1 MVALQVDPTLYIQ
14 IHLLLE
20 MFVSA
25 AAVSKNSSEKS
36 FARLRSISQN
46 ENQKV
51 FLVFMFSSIKEWTST
66 VDFFPF
72 CREQ

>member
-14 IHLLLE
+14 IHRLLE

-25 AAVSKNSSEKS
+25 AAVTKNSSEKS

-46 ENQKV
+46 VNQSFFSFSFFFYV
-51 FLVFMFSSIKEWTST
+51 FFN
-66 VDFFPF
+66 
-72 CREQ
+72 